1 MPTLSREVSPAGKVS
16 TVRKNWV
23 LFVVSLTTFM
33 VFVDATVVNTALP
46 SIARDFAATNST
58 LQWVVNSYSLLVA
71 GLLLIG
77 GTTGDRFGRRKM
89 LAFGVIIFGGGA
101 TGA

>member
-1 MPTLSREVSPAGKVS
+1 MSIVSKEAAPAVNVS

-23 LFVVSLTTFM
+23 LLVVSLTTFM

-46 SIARDFAATNST
+46 SIARDFAAPNST

-71 GLLLIG
+71 
-77 GTTGDRFGRRKM
+77 DVMFRRVLRELEFTLVDQSK
-89 LAFGVIIFGGGA
+89 
-101 TGA
+101 